1 MFVEFAM
8 KSFRSS
14 SFLLLYRTRPRRI
27 TFEIKVL
34 VSRKNVAQIQT
45 GGQVR
50 SEGRECLGDAKTSD
64 FGLCVGIVR
73 CGEVNEWWRSPL
85 GADDAGAAAV
95 VDGWAGLAGWGRWR
109 LHSARGVN

>member
-1 MFVEFAM
+1 M
-8 KSFRSS
+8 
-14 SFLLLYRTRPRRI
+14 
-27 TFEIKVL
+27 

-73 CGEVNEWWRSPL
+73 CSEVNEWWRSPL
-85 GADDAGAAAV
+85 GAGDAGAAAV
-95 VDGWAGLAGWGRWR
+95 VDGWAGLPGVAGGCTLLREDSIGIGGRRTGRDDAEGLESWADADAETT
-109 LHSARGVN
+109 S